1 MSSPAWLSATF
12 AGVMLTVAVYCAG
25 RLVVARLRR
34 RPTEL
39 DTDAAHVTMG
49 VAMAGMLVPG
59 LRVLPAGL
67 WEGVF
72 AAGAA
77 WFGGQALRARR
88 GPASSPWR
96 CPHPAPHV
104 VECAAML
111 YMFLLLPAS
120 AAVRSPA
127 GGMSGMSV
135 SAAGSRFSFLP
146 LVMALFLLGYVV
158 WLTDR
163 LTVPA
168 PVLALPAGTA
178 ASGLETGE
186 PVSGCSAP
194 SGGCADAGSG
204 LGRPRLAP
212 RCAVLC
218 KIAMGITMGYM
229 LILML

>member
-39 DTDAAHVTMG
+39 DTDAAHITMG

-111 YMFLLLPAS
+111 YMFLALPAAGLRAPMGAMS
-120 AAVRSPA
+120 ASP
-127 GGMSGMSV
+127 
-135 SAAGSRFSFLP
+135 AGSRFSFLP
-146 LVMALFLLGYVV
+146 LLLALFLLGYVV
-158 WLTDR
+158 RQGDR
-163 LTVPA
+163 ITA
-168 PVLALPAGTA
+168 QASAGSA
-178 ASGLETGE
+178 ASPG
-186 PVSGCSAP
+186 PAHH
-194 SGGCADAGSG
+194 A
-204 LGRPRLAP
+204 LAP
-212 RCAVLC
+212 RCAALC
-218 KIAMGITMGYM
+218 KIAMGLTMGYM

>member
-1 MSSPAWLSATF
+1 MSGPAWLSATF

-39 DTDAAHVTMG
+39 DTDAAHITMG

-67 WEGVF
+67 WEAVF
-72 AAGAA
+72 VAGAA
-77 WFGGQALRARR
+77 WFGGRTLRARR
-88 GPASSPWR
+88 AAASSAWR

-111 YMFLLLPAS
+111 YMFLALPAAGLRAPVGAMS
-120 AAVRSPA
+120 A
-127 GGMSGMSV
+127 

-146 LVMALFLLGYVV
+146 LLLALFLLGYVV
-158 WLTDR
+158 LQGDR
-163 LTVPA
+163 ITA
-168 PVLALPAGTA
+168 QAG
-178 ASGLETGE
+178 
-186 PVSGCSAP
+186 
-194 SGGCADAGSG
+194 AGSCAAPG
-204 LGRPRLAP
+204 PTHHALAP
-212 RCAVLC
+212 RCAALC
-218 KIAMGITMGYM
+218 KIAMGLTMGYM

>member
-12 AGVMLTVAVYCAG
+12 AGVMLTVALYCAG

-39 DTDAAHVTMG
+39 DTDAAHITMG

-67 WEGVF
+67 WEAVF
-72 AAGAA
+72 VAGAA
-77 WFGGQALRARR
+77 WFGGRTLRARR
-88 GPASSPWR
+88 AAASSAWR

-111 YMFLLLPAS
+111 YMFLALPAAGLRAPVGAMS
-120 AAVRSPA
+120 A
-127 GGMSGMSV
+127 

-146 LVMALFLLGYVV
+146 LLLALFLLGYVV
-158 WLTDR
+158 LQGDR
-163 LTVPA
+163 ITAQASAALGAA
-168 PVLALPAGTA
+168 PGPTHHA
-178 ASGLETGE
+178 
-186 PVSGCSAP
+186 
-194 SGGCADAGSG
+194 
-204 LGRPRLAP
+204 LAP
-212 RCAVLC
+212 RCAALC
-218 KIAMGITMGYM
+218 KIAMGLTMGYM